1 MASALKGDVP
11 FDAGMIALYR
21 NNLEMAVKKFNQY
34 LEEKDF
40 EMLAASFRQV
50 AEAHGIEDV
59 GLDER
64 ELRKIFEI
72 LMKYRRM
79 GIAFLRGRLQKELQ
93 KYLRVGCSE

>member
-64 ELRKIFEI
+64 TGKIFEI
-72 LMKYRRM
+72 LMGVANMLDASLVFKPKK
-79 GIAFLRGRLQKELQ
+79 FLRHERLAKQKT
-93 KYLRVGCSE
+93 

>member
-1 MASALKGDVP
+1 MSSALKGDVP

-72 LMKYRRM
+72 LM
-79 GIAFLRGRLQKELQ
+79 GIANMLDASLVFKP
-93 KYLRVGCSE
+93 KKVPSP

>member
-40 EMLAASFRQV
+40 EMLPV
-50 AEAHGIEDV
+50 AGRWPKPTGSKMSDWTSGNFA
-59 GLDER
+59 R
-64 ELRKIFEI
+64 
-72 LMKYRRM
+72 
-79 GIAFLRGRLQKELQ
+79 FLR
-93 KYLRVGCSE
+93 Y

>member
-64 ELRKIFEI
+64 EHRKIFQI
-72 LMKYRRM
+72 LMGIRSEERRVW
-79 GIAFLRGRLQKELQ
+79 KECRSRWSP
-93 KYLRVGCSE
+93 YH